1 MALYMWLVEKSGVEI
16 ARVVG
21 MLGPREE
28 PVAPRS
34 SSSVA
39 VVVAAAA
46 AVAAA
51 AQERLARERRKM
63 YRKSGGG
70 LGVAGR

>member
-1 MALYMWLVEKSGVEI
+1 MA
-16 ARVVG
+16 
-21 MLGPREE
+21 PT
-28 PVAPRS
+28 S

-51 AQERLARERRKM
+51 ALERFARERRKM
-63 YRKSGGG
+63 YRKSWRRAGRRGAVNDVTLLKRRSNARRLRG
-70 LGVAGR
+70 SVESLGVRDQ